1 MEKIDDLDKNFR
13 LKILCVSD
21 NRINTL
27 EGSLSQ
33 MKFIQ
38 VLFLNDNKLRNLD
51 KNLAVLKPFS
61 FLKNLNMF
69 NNPMAEEPEY
79 RSRVIYA
86 LPSLE
91 DLDRHSNHT

>member
-1 MEKIDDLDKNFR
+1 
-13 LKILCVSD
+13 
-21 NRINTL
+21 
-27 EGSLSQ
+27 

-51 KNLAVLKPFS
+51 KNLAVLKPLS

-91 DLDRHSNHT
+91 DLDRHSKKKHLFLTIFKKLFL

>member
-1 MEKIDDLDKNFR
+1 
-13 LKILCVSD
+13 
-21 NRINTL
+21 
-27 EGSLSQ
+27 

-51 KNLAVLKPFS
+51 KNLAVLKPLS

-69 NNPMAEEPEY
+69 NNPLAEEPEY

-86 LPSLE
+86 LSSLE
-91 DLDRHSNHT
+91 DLDRHSKKKLLFLTNFKNFFFYTLF